1 MTLHII
7 EEGHPG
13 KIAGV
18 YTQESGAKHAI
29 HLLQSEGGFSADE
42 VTLVPPNDAN
52 FGEKIEPD
60 NKGIAR
66 TLLGSHIILG
76 VGGLIFGLI
85 MAAILSLYGPTLTTS
100 SPLMVFIALPTLG
113 VFIGLLAA
121 GAVALRPDHDP
132 LINQTRHATNHDKW
146 TVVVQTKDHEQ
157 RQQAKKLMETSATS
171 IAETL

>member
-18 YTQESGAKHAI
+18 YTQEAGAKHAI
-29 HLLQSEGGFSADE
+29 NLLQNAGGFSADE
-42 VTLVPPNDAN
+42 VTLVAPNDVN

-76 VGGLIFGLI
+76 ACGLVFGLI
-85 MAAILSLYGPTLTTS
+85 IAGILSLYGPALTTS
-100 SPLMVFIALPTLG
+100 SPVMVFIALPTLG
-113 VFIGLLAA
+113 AFIGLLVA
-121 GAVALRPDHDP
+121 GAVSLRPDHDP
-132 LINQTRHATNHDKW
+132 LINQTRDATNHHKW
-146 TVVVQTKDHEQ
+146 TVVVQIKDDAQ
-157 RQQAKKLMETSATS
+157 IQQAKKLLQASATTVT
-171 IAETL
+171 ETL